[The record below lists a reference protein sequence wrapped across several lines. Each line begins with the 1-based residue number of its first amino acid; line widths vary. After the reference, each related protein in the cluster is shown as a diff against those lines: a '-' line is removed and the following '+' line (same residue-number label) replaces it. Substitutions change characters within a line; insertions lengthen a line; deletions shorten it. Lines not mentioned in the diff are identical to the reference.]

1 MFERKYYQQAK
12 QVTSSRDGVVTYR
25 DVEKDKE
32 WDYPA
37 YQMAFLKGSEH
48 VSFSISEGFVFVV
61 EPFYDQYIVVGG
73 IRR

>member
-1 MFERKYYQQAK
+1 M
-12 QVTSSRDGVVTYR
+12 TYR

-48 VSFSISEGFVFVV
+48 VSFSISEGFLFVV
-61 EPFYDQYIVVGG
+61 KPFYDQYIVVGG